1 MDIPVIPGVS
11 VTPMGILNKPL
22 KDIICALLFGGLD
35 NLLKGNLLCVNLDL
49 EQLLGM
55 PGLTQELQADLL
67 ALKNE
72 LKAMEQMAGVPNMLG
87 MINGAIAEVQNLL
100 ALDGLCKIPLKA
112 PLIPDVLSQTIDAE
126 YAQANGI
133 LNDIGRLDKPKLC
146 LNGKGGFN
154 TGTYNANS
162 IMARI
167 KAQLNNMANIPQYE
181 LNILRNRIQA
191 ATVALRASVNR
202 QLFPD
207 FRHKHDL
214 TTGQHY
220 SSSSTSGTG
229 ASRSSSAI
237 ILASSTEHA
246 KLIANIN
253 SSSSDPINLK
263 AWQKITGLPSTATVN
278 DVLATYPPAN
288 TTNLKDTMTTAQTLV
303 SSVKNTASYPVV
315 VNGIKHENIWPGL
328 LGPSVYA
335 LAVQALTPQDPLFV
349 QQDPVYDYCGK
360 LIGYTSTVIS
370 GDPTARGGNPQAN
383 ADLNPP
389 KTNFN
394 FVWISD
400 RQCWAVTGIQSQQV
414 VNGKKDTYL
423 DANPTIEL
431 HRGYNHILGIPSAD
445 INGFVLQPDGIHPT
459 NASMAPEFY
468 ICRVGTNLKPLL
480 SNGHIVPFNMG
491 LSRLETSELLENAN
505 GIIGQDAVDGP
516 DGYQR
521 RLDNPFGTTMYFS
534 IDQAQYSGTIAP
546 ISPDPS
552 VWWYN
557 PVTCVAQRWVSDGAD
572 GGSWIVVSDS
582 DRLNNWYGSSIIH
595 TDPSVNYLAYSNKDG
610 SVFGLLKLV

>member
-100 ALDGLCKIPLKA
+100 ALDGLCKIIPLKA
-112 PLIPDVLSQTIDAE
+112 PLIPDVLGQTIDAE

-181 LNILRNRIQA
+181 LNVLRNRIQA
-191 ATVALRASVNR
+191 ATVALRASINR

-214 TTGQHY
+214 TTGKPY
-220 SSSSTSGTG
+220 TPGSSP
-229 ASRSSSAI
+229 I
-237 ILASSTEHA
+237 ILGSNTEHN

-253 SSSSDPINLK
+253 SSSSDTVNLK
-263 AWQKITGLPSTATVN
+263 AWQKITGLPTTATVA

-360 LIGYTSTVIS
+360 FIGYTSTVIT
-370 GDPTARGGNPQAN
+370 GDQNARGGNPQAD

-400 RQCWAVTGIQSQQV
+400 RQCWAVTGVQSEQI

-431 HRGYNHILGIPSAD
+431 HRGYNHILGVPSAD
-445 INGFVLQPDGIHPT
+445 INGFIMQSDGVHPT
-459 NASMAPEFY
+459 DASIAPEFY
-468 ICRVGTNLKPLL
+468 ICYVGTNLKPLL
-480 SNGHIVPFNMG
+480 NNGHIVPFNMG

-505 GIIGQDAVDGP
+505 GIIGQDPVDGP

-534 IDQAQYSGTIAP
+534 IDQEQYSGTIAP
-546 ISPDPS
+546 ISPNPS

-572 GGSWIVVSDS
+572 GGTWIVVSDQ
-582 DRLNNWYGSSIIH
+582 DRLSNWYGSSINY
-595 TDPSVNYLAYSNKDG
+595 TDPNVNYLAYSNKDG
-610 SVFGLLKLV
+610 SAFGLLKLV